1 MNVFYHYYHGHHVI
15 IYLKSIIYIYGTL
28 FVFTLRFNLFYGGI
42 KNLQCISLD
51 YPFAFKYL
59 IIF

>member
-28 FVFTLRFNLFYGGI
+28 FVFTLRFNLF
-42 KNLQCISLD
+42 
-51 YPFAFKYL
+51 
-59 IIF
+59 